1 MDERLKQRLVGAA
14 VLVLAAVV
22 FVPKLLDQGGGAP
35 EQPPHIISLQPSE
48 ATVTPVVPLH
58 GNATAAAPAPTA
70 PARPVA
76 AEEKPPA
83 KAAAAPAAAESSPT
97 GPGPTE
103 LGPTQLNPTG
113 LGPTGLNV
121 KPSFTVQLGSFSKA
135 DNARGLRDKLVAR
148 GYTVV
153 VTSSGSV
160 TRVYVGPQ
168 SSRAEAEKVLKK
180 LLADTNLKGIV
191 VNFSG

>member
-22 FVPKLLDQGGGAP
+22 FVPMLLDQGGGGS
-35 EQPPHIISLQPSE
+35 QPPTGIIPQQPPEFVSPPLPAD
-48 ATVTPVVPLH
+48 ATARTVPLDS
-58 GNATAAAPAPTA
+58 NRSATAPAPAARPAPPVEQPATKTVTRPAPVA
-70 PARPVA
+70 PAPR
-76 AEEKPPA
+76 
-83 KAAAAPAAAESSPT
+83 ESGMKS
-97 GPGPTE
+97 G
-103 LGPTQLNPTG
+103 
-113 LGPTGLNV
+113 
-121 KPSFTVQLGSFSKA
+121 FAVQVGSFSKV

-148 GYTVV
+148 GYTAMAK
-153 VTSSGSV
+153 TSGSV

-180 LLADTNLKGIV
+180 LLADFELKGIV